1 MLVINNSRSGSN
13 GERQLRTAVGELAVA
28 GADAVEVV
36 SCTSP
41 ADLDAALDTE
51 HEMLVVAGGD
61 GSLHAVAN
69 ALHRRG
75 ELGGRVVGLLPLGT
89 GNDFARSLGL
99 PLDPEAAARAFLSGT
114 ARPLDLLVDDTG
126 EVTVNAVHLG
136 IGADSTREAARWK
149 KTLGPASF
157 PVGGLIAGWAAQG
170 YRMLVEADGEK
181 VITPRHKTLMAG
193 LANGRFIGGGAGTL
207 DPGARPDSGVIGLVV
222 SRSRGFWRR
231 AAHAVRLHRGT
242 HPMELDVH
250 HRPAHTVTVV
260 GEPVTMSS
268 DGEITEGV
276 TRRTW
281 RVLPGAWRFVVPR
294 EGPLA

>member
-75 ELGGRVVGLLPLGT
+75 GLGSHTVGLLPLGT
-89 GNDFARSLGL
+89 GNDFARTLGVPLEPETAARALLTGTPL
-99 PLDPEAAARAFLSGT
+99 PLDLF
-114 ARPLDLLVDDTG
+114 VDDTG

-136 IGADSTREAARWK
+136 VGADSTREAARWK
-149 KTLGPASF
+149 ETLGPVSF
-157 PVGGLIAGWAAQG
+157 PVGGLAAGWAAEG
-170 YRMLVEADGEK
+170 YRMRVTADGEE
-181 VITPRHKTLMAG
+181 VVTPRHRTLMAG
-193 LANGRFIGGGAGTL
+193 LANGRFVGGGAGTL
-207 DPGARPDSGVIGLVV
+207 DPGARPDSGVISLVV
-222 SRSRGFWRR
+222 FRPRGFWRR

-242 HPMELDVH
+242 HPVEPDVH
-250 HRPAHTVTVV
+250 HRLARTVRVV
-260 GEPVTMSS
+260 SEPLTMSS
-268 DGEITEGV
+268 DGEITEEV
-276 TRRTW
+276 TARTW
-281 RVLPGAWRFVVPR
+281 RVLPGAWRFVVPSAR
-294 EGPLA
+294 DSA